1 MARNVK
7 RSNNN
12 QIIKPDIKNN
22 NINNYINKKDN
33 SVLDYNSSKCL
44 AITAIIITII
54 IIIVIFSKY
63 YKKNK

>member
-33 SVLDYNSSKCL
+33 SVLDYNSSK
-44 AITAIIITII
+44 
-54 IIIVIFSKY
+54 
-63 YKKNK
+63 